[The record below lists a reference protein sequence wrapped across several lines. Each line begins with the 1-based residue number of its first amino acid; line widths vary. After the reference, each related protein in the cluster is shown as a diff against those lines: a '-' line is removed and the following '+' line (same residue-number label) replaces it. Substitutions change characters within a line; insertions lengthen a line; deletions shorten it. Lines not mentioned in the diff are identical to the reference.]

1 MNEKDI
7 EIISEMYKDEKEPFY
22 EKIHERIEAM
32 YESTNKK
39 KKAKKVKAS
48 SIRKRK
54 DNNC

>member
-1 MNEKDI
+1 
-7 EIISEMYKDEKEPFY
+7 MYKDEKEPFY